1 MLSVASATATAA
13 AAAAAVSLA
22 LFALVHANDTAV
34 NLHGQ
39 KRDNPGEKLLS
50 PYLIVYFA

>member
-1 MLSVASATATAA
+1 MLSVASATATA